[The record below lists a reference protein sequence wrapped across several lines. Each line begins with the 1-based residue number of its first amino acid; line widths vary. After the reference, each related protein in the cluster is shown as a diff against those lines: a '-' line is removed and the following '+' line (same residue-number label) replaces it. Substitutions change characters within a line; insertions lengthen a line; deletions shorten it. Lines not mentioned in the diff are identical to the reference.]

1 MNATEK
7 AVLITAIGNLENSA
21 QTSWTRGELEQ
32 WVEWARRMRDTIMN
46 NTSIIKSMLA
56 VPDDES
62 QKPDKKEDTTIKT

>member
-7 AVLITAIGNLENSA
+7 AILKTTIENLENSA
-21 QTSWTRGELEQ
+21 QTSWTRGELQE

-46 NTSIIKSMLA
+46 NTSIINSMLG
-56 VPDDES
+56 VPDGES

>member
-1 MNATEK
+1 MNTTEK
-7 AVLITAIGNLENSA
+7 AVLTTAVRNLENSA
-21 QTSWTRGELEQ
+21 QTSWTRGELEE

-62 QKPDKKEDTTIKT
+62 QKPEKSDDTTIKT